1 MAEVEGLGN
10 NSLYFAS
17 LQAASS
23 AAVRQNK
30 TEKAKESG
38 NVKKSRFADIL
49 KKTESENV
57 ISTKGLPPEIEGM
70 NMEEAGIFL
79 RDAVDAAG
87 ENLKNNITAENL
99 KAFKEAVAQF
109 VSFVVE
115 NNFEEYRKDHPQVEK
130 AKRLKRPE
138 PLKMPVNV
146 FSNYNITPEKFPQR
160 VRIQVINQK
169 LDEITR
175 DVLKRQSDNLKILS
189 NIDEVKGLV
198 VDILNG

>member
-1 MAEVEGLGN
+1 MAEIDGLGN

-23 AAVRQNK
+23 AAVRQQK
-30 TEKAKESG
+30 SEKAKETSSTS
-38 NVKKSRFADIL
+38 KSRFSQIL
-49 KKTESENV
+49 KKADEETV
-57 ISTKGLPPEIEGM
+57 FSTRGLPPEIQGM
-70 NMEEAGIFL
+70 SMEDAGIFL
-79 RDAVDAAG
+79 RDAVDNAG
-87 ENLKNNITAENL
+87 EMLKGNINAENL
-99 KAFKEAVAQF
+99 KAFKDAVSQF
-109 VSFVVE
+109 ITFVVN
-115 NNFEEYRKDHPQVEK
+115 NNFEEYRKDHPQVAK
-130 AKRLKRPE
+130 AKRLHRPE

-146 FSNYNITPEKFPQR
+146 FSNYNTTPEKFPQS

-189 NIDEVKGLV
+189 NINEVKGLV